1 VAQQKAGIKYGIRD
15 ESMMEGIQENLR
27 ITERETKNEKNKE
40 RGKSIEVIIHPDGF
54 PADVYRFAGRLRT
67 GQ

>member
-1 VAQQKAGIKYGIRD
+1 
-15 ESMMEGIQENLR
+15 MMEGIQENLR